1 MDYLLET
8 IFVVFYLTD
17 KLLKFESL
25 RIKNAC
31 QINKRRRL

>member
-8 IFVVFYLTD
+8 IFVVFYLIE

-25 RIKNAC
+25 GIKNEC